1 MKRDKDNGMWTLVM
15 YDLPI
20 TTREDAGAANR
31 FNHLLSDLGFVRVQY
46 SVYARYTPIQSGGRS
61 ALKYIQAG
69 LPPHGNVRVLCVT
82 DNQWSDS
89 LKYIDKKQQTT
100 DEQPGLLTLFDDEE

>member
-1 MKRDKDNGMWTLVM
+1 MKKDKDNGMWTLVM

-46 SVYARYTPIQSGGRS
+46 SVYARYTPTQSGGRS
-61 ALKYIQAG
+61 A
-69 LPPHGNVRVLCVT
+69 VT
-82 DNQWSDS
+82 FSPA
-89 LKYIDKKQQTT
+89 L
-100 DEQPGLLTLFDDEE
+100 

>member
-31 FNHLLSDLGFVRVQY
+31 FTNLLADLGVRPCTVLGLREIHSY
-46 SVYARYTPIQSGGRS
+46 SIRRQVCP
-61 ALKYIQAG
+61 
-69 LPPHGNVRVLCVT
+69 
-82 DNQWSDS
+82 
-89 LKYIDKKQQTT
+89 
-100 DEQPGLLTLFDDEE
+100 

>member
-1 MKRDKDNGMWTLVM
+1 MKKDKDNGMWTLVL

-46 SVYARYTPIQSGGRS
+46 SVYARYTPTQSGGRS
-61 ALKYIQAG
+61 ALKYIKAG